1 MPEQKDQRDRADVLK
16 PEPPEP
22 GDQKPEQDDA
32 VKGATRLPR
41 KGDELDDLHGTPT
54 D

>member
-1 MPEQKDQRDRADVLK
+1 MPEQKPEPDRADVLK
-16 PEPPEP
+16 QDQPAPGNQEPAHDES
-22 GDQKPEQDDA
+22 

-41 KGDELDDLHGTPT
+41 KGDELDDLRGTPT